1 MPIPKPPGN
10 RCGGAPAFA
19 WAPERR
25 QTPSSNHPHT
35 YGDARGP
42 VIAGPAR
49 ARSTDS
55 PGARGGSPLAA
66 WPVQGKLVAGSST
79 QLGQHRTACR
89 ISILRAVVRLAG
101 EIRSA
106 PSLDSQP
113 SKARVQGGCCSLGP
127 AWLGR
132 ARSVSCYSSEPL
144 RPAARGGGDLRA
156 TKTQS
161 CCAAPS
167 WRIFYLVHCL
177 LGSNTASRT
186 TLSPRGW
193 SRSSLLSSHGMT
205 TSHSR
210 HWIVWLSFAGQPC
223 AVHCVQQS
231 PQPSRVL

>member
-1 MPIPKPPGN
+1 M
-10 RCGGAPAFA
+10 AML
-19 WAPERR
+19 E
-25 QTPSSNHPHT
+25 
-35 YGDARGP
+35 
-42 VIAGPAR
+42 
-49 ARSTDS
+49 ARSLPDQLEREAQTLPE
-55 PGARGGSPLAA
+55 PGEARPL
-66 WPVQGKLVAGSST
+66 
-79 QLGQHRTACR
+79 QLGRCR
-89 ISILRAVVRLAG
+89 ANLWPGVR
-101 EIRSA
+101 RSWGSTGPRVGY
-106 PSLDSQP
+106 PSCALWSD
-113 SKARVQGGCCSLGP
+113 
-127 AWLGR
+127 WLGR
-132 ARSVSCYSSEPL
+132 SALLPALTPSPARLACKEAAALWALRGLGGPGVSLATPQSHCVPQPGE
-144 RPAARGGGDLRA
+144 GWGDLRA